1 MGMVDL
7 IIHFC
12 GMETTAYPQIP
23 YSVKIKKKE
32 RKKEKRKRLLVAQC
46 RHVTNC
52 GASCRLVVV
61 V

>member
-23 YSVKIKKKE
+23 SSVKKKKKRKKE
-32 RKKEKRKRLLVAQC
+32 RKKKKTPSGLV
-46 RHVTNC
+46 
-52 GASCRLVVV
+52 
-61 V
+61 